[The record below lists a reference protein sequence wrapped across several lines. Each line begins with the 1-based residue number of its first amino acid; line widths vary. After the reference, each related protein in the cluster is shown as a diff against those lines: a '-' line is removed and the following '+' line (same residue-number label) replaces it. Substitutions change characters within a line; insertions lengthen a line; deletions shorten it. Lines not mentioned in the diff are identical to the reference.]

1 MNTRMRRAAVAVIA
15 TTMAVSM
22 AACGKAGDDKKS
34 DSSSSSSGG
43 GTNASIGLL
52 LPDSVTARYE
62 KFDKPY
68 FEAKVKE
75 LCSGCT
81 VQYANANASAA
92 TQAQQVST
100 MITKGVKVIV
110 ISAQDSAAIKSSIQQ
125 AVNKGIKVVAYD
137 RLAQGPVSAYV
148 SFDNVEVGKLQGE
161 ALLTSLGSKATP
173 KSKIVMIN
181 GDDADPNAAQFKKGA
196 HEALDGKVDIAY
208 EQSGLWK
215 DTVANQKVT
224 AAITQL
230 GAKNIAGVYSA
241 NDGMAGGIATAL
253 KGAGISGIPLT
264 GQDAELAGI
273 HPAHRRRYP
282 VQHRLQGLQ
291 AGGRGR
297 RDARRRPG
305 AGQEHLVARH
315 HDPDQRLRQQGAL
328 AAADPGVGHQGQ
340 HQGHGHQGRS
350 LHRRADLHRRL
361 RQGVQGGRS
370 AVIAAQR

>member
-43 GTNASIGLL
+43 TTAKIGLL

-110 ISAQDSAAIKSSIQQ
+110 VSAQDSAAIKSSIQQ

-161 ALLTSLGSKATP
+161 ALLTALGSKATT

-181 GDDADPNAAQFKKGA
+181 GDDADPNAAMFKKGA

-215 DTVANQKVT
+215 DTVAGQKMS
-224 AAITQL
+224 AAITQI

-241 NDGMAGGIATAL
+241 NDGMAGGIATVL

-273 HPAHRRRYP
+273 QRIVAGTQSSTVYKAFKPEAEAAATLAVDLAQGKSISSLATTTQTSGSGNKVPSQLLTP
-282 VQHRLQGLQ
+282 VSVTKANIKDTVIKDGLYTVAQICTADYAAACKTAGLQ
-291 AGGRGR
+291 
-297 RDARRRPG
+297 
-305 AGQEHLVARH
+305 
-315 HDPDQRLRQQGAL
+315 
-328 AAADPGVGHQGQ
+328 
-340 HQGHGHQGRS
+340 
-350 LHRRADLHRRL
+350 
-361 RQGVQGGRS
+361 
-370 AVIAAQR
+370 

>member
-43 GTNASIGLL
+43 TTAKIGLL

-81 VQYANANASAA
+81 VEYNNANASAA
-92 TQAQQVST
+92 TQAQQVSS

-148 SFDNVEVGKLQGE
+148 SFDNVQVGKLQGE
-161 ALLTSLGSKATP
+161 ALIASLGSKATP
-173 KSKIVMIN
+173 SANVVMIN

-196 HEALDGKVDIAY
+196 HEALDGKVKIAY

-215 DTVANQKVT
+215 DTIAGQKMS

-230 GAKNIAGVYSA
+230 GAKKIAGVYSA
-241 NDGMAGGIATAL
+241 NDGMAGGIATVL

-273 HPAHRRRYP
+273 QRIVAGTQSSTVYKAFKPEAEAAATLAVDLAQGKSISSLATTTQTSGSGNKVPSQLLTP
-282 VQHRLQGLQ
+282 VSVTKANIKDTVIKDGLYTVAQICTADYAAACKAAGLQ
-291 AGGRGR
+291 
-297 RDARRRPG
+297 
-305 AGQEHLVARH
+305 
-315 HDPDQRLRQQGAL
+315 
-328 AAADPGVGHQGQ
+328 
-340 HQGHGHQGRS
+340 
-350 LHRRADLHRRL
+350 
-361 RQGVQGGRS
+361 
-370 AVIAAQR
+370 

>member
-1 MNTRMRRAAVAVIA
+1 MRRAAVAVIA

-43 GTNASIGLL
+43 TTAKIGLL

-81 VQYANANASAA
+81 VEYNNANASAA
-92 TQAQQVST
+92 TQAQQVSS

-148 SFDNVEVGKLQGE
+148 SFDNVQVGKLQGE
-161 ALLTSLGSKATP
+161 ALIASLGSKATP
-173 KSKIVMIN
+173 SANVVMIN

-196 HEALDGKVDIAY
+196 HEALDGKVKIAY

-215 DTVANQKVT
+215 DTIAGQKMS

-230 GAKNIAGVYSA
+230 GAKKIAGVYSA
-241 NDGMAGGIATAL
+241 NDGMAGGIATVL

-273 HPAHRRRYP
+273 QRIVAGTQSSTVYKAFKPEAEAAATLAVDLAQGKSISSLATTTQTSGSGNKVPSQLLTP
-282 VQHRLQGLQ
+282 VSVTKANIKDTVIKDGLYTVAQICTADYAAACKAAGLQ
-291 AGGRGR
+291 
-297 RDARRRPG
+297 
-305 AGQEHLVARH
+305 
-315 HDPDQRLRQQGAL
+315 
-328 AAADPGVGHQGQ
+328 
-340 HQGHGHQGRS
+340 
-350 LHRRADLHRRL
+350 
-361 RQGVQGGRS
+361 
-370 AVIAAQR
+370 